1 MVSWFSDLLHSYSG
15 LIITMSTVSLVTFA
29 GTLLV
34 LPILLIQI
42 PEEYFLESHR
52 KKDSSRKIN
61 ILFYLAKNLLGILF
75 LLMGFIM
82 LFIPG
87 QGLLTIFA
95 GLWMMDFPGKRVLEI
110 KLIQKR
116 SIYKGIDYIR
126 RKAGKA
132 SLKIWENHPGSGT
145 EGSSDSPE

>member
-82 LFIPG
+82 LFIP
-87 QGLLTIFA
+87 
-95 GLWMMDFPGKRVLEI
+95 
-110 KLIQKR
+110 
-116 SIYKGIDYIR
+116 
-126 RKAGKA
+126 
-132 SLKIWENHPGSGT
+132 
-145 EGSSDSPE
+145 